1 MSIEVRYIDAP
12 PGAQKNMSVTATE
25 SNALSN
31 VDRLAVATQGTA
43 YATLEPFGW
52 PLDGSRSIMPDT
64 PAEGFWSQN
73 VSTYEILDP
82 VPTITLTFAEKYS
95 ATGITFTFSPE
106 TDEWCSKIYVRWYN
120 GVDLLA
126 VETAY
131 PDAPMWTLEK
141 VVDGFDKIEIDL
153 LQTNIPGHFAK
164 VRTIEVGR
172 TILFTREEL
181 KKVHLVNEID
191 PTLSDLT
198 IDTMTVD
205 IQDRN
210 GRTLLPQENQRM
222 DLYRDGELV
231 ATQYITGSTRQE
243 KHLYSIT
250 CQSVIGQLGDTY
262 LGGIY
267 NNVSVEQVVADIVDG
282 RDYEIDALLMDVMV
296 SGYLPVCTRREA
308 LQQLAFVVGAV
319 VTTQGTDA
327 ICLKKLP
334 QEMQDVFSKKDI
346 FYGGSTETNPR
357 YYKVEVLAHRYVAS
371 SEEEVL
377 VDNEYLPGETLLT
390 FDAPHHGYVIT
401 GGSLVSE
408 GANWVTIS
416 SNGYVTLTGKQYT
429 HSTTRHALLNSAAT
443 AAERHNVQTVENAT
457 LVHSGNVNKV
467 LHRLFNISK
476 YRQTLSQ
483 EVVVTTQYAGQRVTS
498 EDPFGTQIRGY
509 ISSMESDF
517 TQTGH
522 TAAITILGVEVKP
535 EYAAFYAGDLV
546 AGDMEGLPV

>member
-25 SNALSN
+25 ANALSS
-31 VDRLAVATQGTA
+31 VGRIAVATQGTA
-43 YATLEPFGW
+43 YATLEPYGW
-52 PLDGSRSIMPDT
+52 PLDGSRSIMPDN
-64 PAEGFWSQN
+64 PAESFWSQN
-73 VSTYEILDP
+73 VSTDGILDP

-106 TDEWCSKIYVRWYN
+106 TEEWCSKMHVRWYN
-120 GVDLLA
+120 GADLIS

-131 PDAPMWTLEK
+131 PDASMWTLEK
-141 VVDGFDKIEIDL
+141 VVEGFDRIEIDL
-153 LQTNIPGHFAK
+153 VQTNIPGHFAK
-164 VRTIEVGR
+164 VRMIEVGR

-198 IDTMTVD
+198 IDTLSVD
-205 IQDRN
+205 IQDRS
-210 GRTLLPQENQRM
+210 GRALLPQENQRM
-222 DLYRDGELV
+222 DLYRNGVLV

-243 KHLYSIT
+243 RNLYSIT
-250 CQSVIGQLGDTY
+250 CQSVIGQLEDTY

-267 NNVSVEQVVADIVDG
+267 SNAPVNQVVAEIVDG
-282 RDYEIDALLMDVMV
+282 RDYEVDELFAGDVI

-308 LQQLAFVVGAV
+308 LQQLAFAIGAV

-334 QEMQDVFSKKDI
+334 QETQGVFSKKDI

-357 YYKVEVLAHRYVAS
+357 YYKVEVLAHSYVAS
-371 SEEEVL
+371 NEEEVL
-377 VDNEYLPGETLLT
+377 VDNEYLTGQILLT
-390 FDAPHHGYVIT
+390 FDNPHHSYVIT
-401 GGSLVSE
+401 GGQLIEE
-408 GANWVTIS
+408 GANWVAIS
-416 SNGYVTLTGKQYT
+416 CGGYITLTGKEYT
-429 HSTTRHALLNSAAT
+429 HSTARHSLLNSAAT
-443 AAERHNVQTVENAT
+443 AAERHNIQTVENAT

-467 LHRLFNISK
+467 LRRLFDISK

-483 EVVVTTQYAGQRVTS
+483 EVVVTSQCAGQRVTS

-509 ISSMESDF
+509 IASMESDF

-522 TAAITILGVEVKP
+522 TAAITILGVEVKT
-535 EYAAFYAGDLV
+535 EYATFYAGDLI